1 MGIGRN
7 SFKKAKEKAKA
18 EGEKI
23 RRKGRT
29 KPGPSPASDSKSFF
43 ELQPVTAGKTIRIG
57 KSSAEKRASRKATR
71 GSGITPINGN
81 AFTGAMAK
89 AGGDYDKAKAMLGDS
104 PAAYGTGSPF
114 KLMKDKKVTS
124 VKSEGFKNKS
134 VVSPQQGEY
143 SYKGK
148 KYRRDVDPKTQ
159 LKISGKIAKEQL
171 SNTRKR

>member
-1 MGIGRN
+1 MKN
-7 SFKKAKEKAKA
+7 KSEVFS
-18 EGEKI
+18 
-23 RRKGRT
+23 
-29 KPGPSPASDSKSFF
+29 SPAK
-43 ELQPVTAGKTIRIG
+43 
-57 KSSAEKRASRKATR
+57 
-71 GSGITPINGN
+71 GN

-89 AGGDYDKAKAMLGDS
+89 TGGNYAEAKKLLGDS

-148 KYRRDVDPKTQ
+148 KYRRDVDPGTQ
-159 LKISGKIAKEQL
+159 LKISGKIAKDQL
-171 SNTRKR
+171 SNIRKR